1 LCPVYRRR
9 SASTVPSTIH
19 FGITC
24 SCSTAYASA
33 PTTSTLVTAQLRPA
47 LKQPVQ
53 RIPGFSRVRTR
64 LGFSLVA
71 WAGAPRVASLRRDE
85 ARGRTAGTM
94 SCRTSP
100 PGVSHMIEAPSEVR
114 SSLSP
119 RGAHTIHDRFARL
132 AVLIAVRAPG
142 QVVVERVGGILRK
155 CPDLN
160 LTL

>member
-1 LCPVYRRR
+1 
-9 SASTVPSTIH
+9 
-19 FGITC
+19 
-24 SCSTAYASA
+24 
-33 PTTSTLVTAQLRPA
+33 
-47 LKQPVQ
+47 
-53 RIPGFSRVRTR
+53 
-64 LGFSLVA
+64 
-71 WAGAPRVASLRRDE
+71 
-85 ARGRTAGTM
+85 
-94 SCRTSP
+94 
-100 PGVSHMIEAPSEVR
+100 MIEAPSEVR